1 MSTAS
6 SNLAQIA
13 LIKETVF
20 GQVPVSGNPQLMRFT
35 GESFKF
41 TITTETSQ
49 EIRSD
54 RQITDMIQTDA
65 EAGGDLNYEF
75 SFSTYDTLIASAL
88 ANDWAGDVLTNG
100 TQLDTYSIEQG
111 FLDIGQYIVHRGMGV
126 NTMSLDFSIGAIV
139 TGSFGFM
146 GANSERD
153 TATQLPGTP
162 VAQTSTPVMDAASG
176 FADLT
181 VSGVAYPCGISRIS
195 LTTTNNLRAQKALGK
210 LGACSM
216 ALGTFDVTGEIS
228 VYFSDGI
235 MYDRFIKNEDV
246 SLSWRAFDGQGNE
259 YQFSIP
265 RLRFSDG
272 TVNAGGMDQ
281 DVELTLPFQAL
292 LSPAGYTLQITRADG
307 ATLALPVNTALPV
320 ITGITEI
327 GEVLTVTPGTWT
339 GNPVPTL
346 SYQWLRNGAIIS
358 GATGTTYTLQASD
371 ETATITVREVA
382 TNSKGT
388 VPVVSAGVGP
398 VTTP

>member
-20 GQVPVSGNPQLMRFT
+20 GQVPVAGNPQLMRFT

-41 TITTETSQ
+41 SITTETSQ

-54 RQITDMIQTDA
+54 RQITDLIQTDA

-75 SFSTYDTLIASAL
+75 SFETYDDLIASAL
-88 ANDWAGDVLTNG
+88 ANDWSGNVLTNG
-100 TQLDTYSIEQG
+100 TKLYTYSVEQG
-111 FLDIGQYIVHRGMGV
+111 FLDIGQYIVHSGMGV
-126 NTMSLDFSIGAIV
+126 NTMSLDFSIGSIV

-146 GANSERD
+146 GASSERD
-153 TATQLPGTP
+153 TTTQLPGTP

-176 FADLT
+176 FADLM
-181 VSGVAYPCGISRIS
+181 VNGVAYPCGISRIN
-195 LTTTNNLRAQKALGK
+195 LTTTNNMRAQKALGK

-216 ALGTFDVTGEIS
+216 ALGTFNVTGEIS
-228 VYFSDGI
+228 VYFSDGL

-246 SLSWRAFDGQGNE
+246 ALSWRAFDSLNNE
-259 YQFSIP
+259 YQFEIP

-281 DVELTLPFQAL
+281 DVELSLPFQAL
-292 LSPAGYTLQITRADG
+292 LAPAGYTLKITRAVG
-307 ATLALPVNTALPV
+307 STLAPPVNTLLPT
-320 ITGITEI
+320 ITGVAQV
-327 GEVLTVTPGTWT
+327 GEVLTATPGTWT
-339 GNPVPTL
+339 GSPTPTL
-346 SYQWLRNGAIIS
+346 SYQWLRDGAIIP
-358 GATGTTYTLQASD
+358 GATGTTYTLQAAD
-371 ETATITVREVA
+371 ETAEITVREVA

-388 VPVVSAGVGP
+388 VAVVSVEVGP
-398 VTTP
+398 VTA

>member
-20 GQVPVSGNPQLMRFT
+20 GQVPVAGNPQLMRFT

-41 TITTETSQ
+41 SITTETSQ

-75 SFSTYDTLIASAL
+75 SFETYDDLIASAL
-88 ANDWAGDVLTNG
+88 ANDWSSNVLTNG
-100 TQLDTYSIEQG
+100 TKLYTYSVEQG
-111 FLDIGQYIVHRGMGV
+111 FLDIGQYIVHSGMGV
-126 NTMSLDFSIGAIV
+126 NTMSLDFSIGSIV

-146 GANSERD
+146 GASSERD
-153 TATQLPGTP
+153 TTTQLPGVP
-162 VAQTSTPVMDAASG
+162 VSQTSTPVMDAASG
-176 FADLT
+176 FADLM
-181 VSGVAYPCGISRIS
+181 VNGVAYPCGISRIN
-195 LTTTNNLRAQKALGK
+195 LTTTNNMRAQKALGK

-216 ALGTFDVTGEIS
+216 ALGTFNVTGEIA
-228 VYFSDGI
+228 VYFSDGL

-246 SLSWRAFDGQGNE
+246 ALSWRAFDSLNNE
-259 YQFSIP
+259 YQFEIP

-281 DVELTLPFQAL
+281 DVELSLPFQAL
-292 LSPAGYTLQITRADG
+292 LAPAGYTLKITRAVG
-307 ATLALPVNTALPV
+307 STLAPPVNTVLPT
-320 ITGITEI
+320 ITGIAQV
-327 GEVLTVTPGTWT
+327 GEVLTATPGTWT
-339 GNPVPTL
+339 GSPTPTF
-346 SYQWLRNGAIIS
+346 SYQWLRDGAIIA
-358 GATGTTYTLQASD
+358 GATGTTYTLQVAD
-371 ETATITVREVA
+371 ETAEITVREVA

-388 VPVVSAGVGP
+388 VAVVSAEVGP
-398 VTTP
+398 VTA

>member
-20 GQVPVSGNPQLMRFT
+20 GQVPVAGNPQLMRFT

-41 TITTETSQ
+41 SITTETSQ

-75 SFSTYDTLIASAL
+75 SFETYDDLIASAL
-88 ANDWAGDVLTNG
+88 ANDWSGNVLTNG
-100 TQLDTYSIEQG
+100 TKLYTYSVEQG
-111 FLDIGQYIVHRGMGV
+111 FLDIGQYIVHSGMGV
-126 NTMSLDFSIGAIV
+126 NTMSLDFSIGSIV

-146 GANSERD
+146 GASSERD
-153 TATQLPGTP
+153 TTTHLPGVP
-162 VAQTSTPVMDAASG
+162 VTQTSTPVMDAASG
-176 FADLT
+176 FADLM
-181 VSGVAYPCGISRIS
+181 VNGVAYPCGISRIS
-195 LTTTNNLRAQKALGK
+195 LTTTNNMRAQKALGK

-216 ALGTFDVTGEIS
+216 ALGTFNVTGEIA
-228 VYFSDGI
+228 VYFSDGL

-246 SLSWRAFDGQGNE
+246 ALSWRAFDSLNNE
-259 YQFSIP
+259 YQFEIP

-281 DVELTLPFQAL
+281 DVELSLPFQAL
-292 LSPAGYTLQITRADG
+292 LAPAGFTLKITRAVG
-307 ATLALPVNTALPV
+307 STLAPPVNTVLPT
-320 ITGITEI
+320 ITGIAQV
-327 GEVLTVTPGTWT
+327 GEVLTATPGTWT
-339 GNPVPTL
+339 GSPTPTF
-346 SYQWLRNGAIIS
+346 SYQWLRDGAIIA
-358 GATGTTYTLQASD
+358 GATGTTYTLQAAD
-371 ETATITVREVA
+371 ETEEITVREVA

-388 VPVVSAGVGP
+388 VAVVSAGVGP
-398 VTTP
+398 VTA